1 MKRKTV
7 TKWVNAGLVL
17 CLCMSILA
25 GCKNKAVDYDM
36 DGVTEGST
44 RRENEGSETG
54 LKQFAD
60 ESRWSEEWTAEGSD
74 GEKYQCEVDVNI
86 SVPDAEQMYV
96 IEVEE
101 ASLDETERERIADK
115 LFGAGK
121 NKDGENEYSGKYE
134 GISYEL
140 GFGVDATEAFGAYLK
155 YVGNLFRY
163 PDTRDFE
170 RSRMKNVFFVPKD
183 IYQVCP
189 SEVRD
194 VAGLYYKAGD
204 MGDDGLHFK
213 AGNMGASLENQCGL
227 SEEEAQ
233 SLAQSFVEN
242 LEMEYPVY
250 AGFRPLHWFKG
261 TSFSNQDLNYMADG
275 YVFFYDAG
283 IDNLSFVEYGTMG
296 TYALYNDD
304 ISKSMEERYSLR
316 SRMEIYVNENGII
329 GMRAYNPI
337 NIRYVSK
344 EVKLLPLKTV
354 KGIIKEY
361 SNQNKLLTSKEYP
374 VVDELELIYFRVR
387 DKKNSGYY
395 SYIPTWRLSDVG
407 GRDDKLNASL
417 IFTDTLI
424 FINAMDGSVIDLY
437 EEI

>member
-1 MKRKTV
+1 MKRKKV
-7 TKWVNAGLVL
+7 VKLLNAVLLL
-17 CLCMSILA
+17 CLCLSIPA
-25 GCKNKAVDYDM
+25 GCKNKTVDYDI
-36 DGVTEGST
+36 DGVTESRGST
-44 RRENEGSETG
+44 KRVYGNGEEG
-54 LKQFAD
+54 LKQFSED
-60 ESRWSEEWTAEGSD
+60 SHWNEEWTAEDSD
-74 GEKYQCEVDVNI
+74 GGQYQCEVDVDI

-101 ASLDETERERIADK
+101 DPLDEAERERIADK

-121 NKDGENEYSGKYE
+121 NTEDENTYSGKYD

-140 GFGVDATEAFGAYLK
+140 NFGGDGTAYEAYLK
-155 YVGNLFRY
+155 YVGNEFKY
-163 PDTRDFE
+163 PEAQDFLY
-170 RSRMKNVFFVPKD
+170 SRMKNIFFVPKD
-183 IYQVCP
+183 MYQVCP
-189 SEVRD
+189 EEVRD
-194 VAGLYYKAGD
+194 VDGLYYEAGD
-204 MGDDGLHFK
+204 MG
-213 AGNMGASLENQCGL
+213 ASIENQCGL

-233 SLAQSFVEN
+233 KLAQSFVED

-250 AGFRPLHWFKG
+250 AGLRPLRWFKG
-261 TSFSNQDLNYMADG
+261 TSFSNEDINYMTDG

-283 IDNLSFVEYGTMG
+283 IDNLSFVQYGTKG
-296 TYALYNDD
+296 NYWFSEDD
-304 ISKSMEERYSLR
+304 ESKLTRKYSLR

-329 GMRAYNPI
+329 GMRAYNPVKT
-337 NIRYVSK
+337 RYVSK